1 LILLLIFLV
10 LSSNLIGQTVLT
22 GIVTDT
28 LNNPLPFASV
38 YLSKTTMGT
47 LTDNAGAYTIN
58 IPQNSTYELIVSCM
72 GYKSHSQMFSV
83 EGGRQKID
91 VRLSV
96 NLIML
101 NEVTVRS
108 REKNWLNNYSQFV
121 KMFLGETVNS
131 QTCKIKNPGDLHLYI
146 DSDMETL
153 KGFSFKPLNIENRA
167 LGYNIIYDLT
177 DFNYN
182 PRTGLLRFS
191 GNHYFQDMKA
201 NKTDARKWR
210 RNRLNAYY
218 GSRMHFMRSLFSNSL
233 VPEDFKIFE
242 YEIVDTAKKE
252 LALNK
257 PLLANDLRLSYD
269 KSSSYVFFN
278 KPVMI
283 YFKDDHPELSGSLTG
298 FQPQE
303 LISTILF
310 TDTVNVFSNGYFDNS
325 YSITWGGE
333 MANERIGDLLPF
345 DFQPDNSRIEINDSD
360 SVVNPVEKYLL
371 SEQNSRSQDQI
382 FVHLD
387 RNMYKPGDTIYFQ
400 AYIRNRFTGEFETMS
415 VSLYALLFNEEKKT
429 IDSSRFKI
437 GNSLSSGW
445 MTMPPKAEPGQYH
458 FVAFTSMMQNYGQ
471 DDAFHSDLTVR
482 KIKRITKED
491 NIKDE
496 VVDSIS
502 ADTTVE
508 NDFFSL
514 RFLPEGGNLV
524 KGTEQRIG
532 FNAVDFSGE
541 PVWFEGLLKD
551 TSGLILDTIRSGPYG
566 PGFFTCNPR
575 SGMYVEVTRG
585 NEKEKIWRLPDP
597 VEAIACLSVSQE
609 GNRSFA
615 VEIQS
620 SDYKGQ
626 KVILSGSMNLTQ
638 IFYQEITLDKKHRI
652 IVNTDQLPSG
662 IVQVTLF
669 TKEMQPV
676 AERLFYVNSDKNL
689 KFTISKGTDIYRPGQ
704 ETELTIYVTDGNGQP
719 AEGLFSISVSDSIL
733 GHDARTFIPGIE
745 YTYNYNPCFPAN
757 LPSVVLSHG
766 LGNISDEDRDLLMM
780 VYGWSRYNW
789 DFNQEKSIPGEL
801 INYDLLKMKIL
812 YTGKNHRSDRRLDL
826 VSLEGPSIKHLL
838 TNSLGEISL
847 PLDSLTEITRSFT
860 LMPDP
865 KNKKRVTGAM
875 FSIPYNENFFKS
887 NLLLK
892 AQPALIRSAFR
903 VPVAAQNISLG
914 EEPIEIQ
921 EVIIKAKP
929 GTERLYHD
937 NYEETYQYADIRS
950 LDYELLWSS
959 NTIADAVRR
968 LIVPYFMNDNIV
980 VLRPPR
986 SFFGG
991 DLPALIVL
999 DGMPLYDNGWAS
1011 VKTIS
1016 TADVTSLTI
1025 LPGGQASA
1033 RYGMIA
1039 AGGVIFINTKSSD
1052 PSLQK
1057 ARTEWKLQH
1066 SDNKMLLPISLYRP
1080 EKDFYSPS
1088 RSDIET
1094 DPILRSRATIF
1105 WDPQVYFNG
1114 KEPIHLRFTNLMHQ
1128 GPVIVTINGASTNN
1142 LVGSGKASYHVY
1154 EGAGQ

>member
-1 LILLLIFLV
+1 MKHRLILLIIFLV
-10 LSSNLIGQTVLT
+10 LRSNLIGQTVLT
-22 GIVTDT
+22 GIVADS

-47 LTDNAGAYTIN
+47 LTDNTGAYTIN
-58 IPQNSTYELIVSCM
+58 IPQNSTYELIVSCI
-72 GYKSHSQMFSV
+72 GYKSHSQIISA
-83 EGGRQKID
+83 EGGRQRID

-121 KMFLGETVNS
+121 KMFLGETANS
-131 QTCKIKNPGDLHLYI
+131 QTCKIKNPGDLHLYL

-177 DFNYN
+177 DFSYN

-191 GNHYFQDMKA
+191 GNHYFQNMKA
-201 NKTDARKWR
+201 SQANARKWK

-233 VPEDFKIFE
+233 VPENFKIFE
-242 YEIVDTAKKE
+242 YEIVDSAKKE

-257 PLLANDLRLSYD
+257 PLQADDLRLSYD
-269 KSSSYVFFN
+269 KISSCVFFN

-283 YFKDDHPELSGSLTG
+283 YFKDNHPELSGSLTG
-298 FQPQE
+298 YKPLE

-310 TDTVNVFSNGYFDNS
+310 SDTVNVYSNGYYDNL

-333 MANERIGDLLPF
+333 MADERIGDLLPF

-360 SVVNPVEKYLL
+360 AVLNPVDKYLL

-400 AYIRNRFTGEFETMS
+400 AYIRNRFTGEFETNS

-429 IDSSRFKI
+429 VDSSRFKI

-445 MTMPPKAEPGQYH
+445 MTIPPKAEPGQYH
-458 FVAFTSMMQNYGQ
+458 FAAFTSMMQNYRQ
-471 DDAFHSDLTVR
+471 DDAFHSELKVR
-482 KIKRITKED
+482 RIKRAAEEASK
-491 NIKDE
+491 KDE
-496 VVDSIS
+496 SVDSIT
-502 ADTTVE
+502 ADSIVKNE
-508 NDFFSL
+508 FFSL

-524 KGTEQRIG
+524 KGVEQRIG
-532 FNAVDFSGE
+532 FNAVNISGE

-566 PGFFTCNPR
+566 PGFFICNPR

-585 NEKEKIWRLPDP
+585 TEKEKIWRLPDP
-597 VEAIACLSVSQE
+597 VEAIACLSVRQE
-609 GNRSFA
+609 GKRSFA
-615 VEIQS
+615 AEIQS
-620 SDYKGQ
+620 SDYSGE

-638 IFYQEITLDKKHRI
+638 IFYQEIVLDKKQRI
-652 IVNTDQLPSG
+652 IINTDQLPSG

-669 TKEMQPV
+669 TKEMRPV
-676 AERLFYVNSDKNL
+676 AERLLYVNSDKNL
-689 KFTISKGTDIYRPGQ
+689 KFTISKGSDISRPGQ
-704 ETELTIYVTDGNGQP
+704 ETELTISVTDGNGQP
-719 AEGLFSISVSDSIL
+719 AEGLFSISVSDSL
-733 GHDARTFIPGIE
+733 SGHDVRTFIPGIE
-745 YTYNYNPCFPAN
+745 YTFNYNPYFPAN
-757 LPSVVLSHG
+757 LPSEVLSQG
-766 LGNISDEDRDLLMM
+766 LDNISDEDRDLLLM

-789 DFNQEKSIPGEL
+789 DFSQEKSIPEEQ

-847 PLDSLTEITRSFT
+847 PLDSLPDITRSFT

-875 FSIPYNENFFKS
+875 FSIPYNENFFRS
-887 NLLLK
+887 SLLLK
-892 AQPALIRSAFR
+892 TQPAFMSNSFR
-903 VPVAAQNISLG
+903 MPEADQKVSLG
-914 EEPIEIQ
+914 EEAIEIP
-921 EVIIKAKP
+921 EVIIKANP
-929 GTERLYHD
+929 GAERLYHD
-937 NYEETYQYADIRS
+937 KYEETYQYADIKS

-959 NTIADAVRR
+959 ANLADAVRR
-968 LIVPYFMNDNIV
+968 LIAPYIMNDNII

-991 DLPALIVL
+991 AVPALVVL
-999 DGMPLYDNGWAS
+999 DGMPIYGNGWS
-1011 VKTIS
+1011 YVRTIS
-1016 TADVTSLTI
+1016 TSDVTSLTI
-1025 LPGGQASA
+1025 LPGGQASF
-1033 RYGMIA
+1033 RYGMSA
-1039 AGGVIFINTKSSD
+1039 AGGVIFINTRSSD

-1057 ARTEWKLQH
+1057 AHTEWKLQH
-1066 SDNKMLLPISLYRP
+1066 SDNKMLLPISLYRR
-1080 EKDFYSPS
+1080 EKDFYAPS
-1088 RSDIET
+1088 RTEIDI
-1094 DPILRSRATIF
+1094 DPILKARATIL

-1114 KEPIHLRFTNLMHQ
+1114 KD
-1128 GPVIVTINGASTNN
+1128 PVSYQVYQSDASGTGNRHNKWCIN
-1142 LVGSGKASYHVY
+1142 
-1154 EGAGQ
+1154 Q